1 MKHKISF
8 SGWASPNPVG
18 LNYKGAKKS
27 HLSSGQVTEVIVSL
41 LVAAGIDPVR
51 VQHDAEG
58 SDLPARVVVEVTE
71 QQPEQNEDGDNVP
84 QVETAPVTQEPTVGE
99 QEELDRYENP
109 GPDDIEL

>member
-1 MKHKISF
+1 MFFGCSFFQQPLLEQLFQQSLLQQFQQQLVKHKISF

-51 VQHDAEG
+51 VQHDAE
-58 SDLPARVVVEVTE
+58 DEDN
-71 QQPEQNEDGDNVP
+71 QPPEG
-84 QVETAPVTQEPTVGE
+84 
-99 QEELDRYENP
+99 
-109 GPDDIEL
+109 